1 VISEQGPRRR
11 PRLSSLQQLGLPFA
25 ESVHETRPGMQ
36 LEGPSPCCMPAL
48 SSEACRV
55 IGTRVL
61 MTFVIMKSTQARIE
75 PPAGCQAA
83 PLRRRKRGRYAAC
96 YRIAVVSTAPLMPGT
111 YSCLSGTRICSWQ
124 MRSQPEQTR
133 RDVSTAVISACS
145 ALHDLAAT
153 EGMFDVWWLSVNI
166 HPLQCHFLHCAFLP
180 CPPALLS
187 LSFWHDAGNGKFR
200 GSTFESHTITK
211 DLLHST
217 LMR

>member
-1 VISEQGPRRR
+1 MQGDWNTSADDFRHHEVDPGANRASCRLPGR
-11 PRLSSLQQLGLPFA
+11 PA
-25 ESVHETRPGMQ
+25 AKE
-36 LEGPSPCCMPAL
+36 
-48 SSEACRV
+48 EA
-55 IGTRVL
+55 
-61 MTFVIMKSTQARIE
+61 
-75 PPAGCQAA
+75 
-83 PLRRRKRGRYAAC
+83 RYAAC

-111 YSCLSGTRICSWQ
+111 YSCLSGTRTCSWQ

-133 RDVSTAVISACS
+133 RGVSTAVISACS